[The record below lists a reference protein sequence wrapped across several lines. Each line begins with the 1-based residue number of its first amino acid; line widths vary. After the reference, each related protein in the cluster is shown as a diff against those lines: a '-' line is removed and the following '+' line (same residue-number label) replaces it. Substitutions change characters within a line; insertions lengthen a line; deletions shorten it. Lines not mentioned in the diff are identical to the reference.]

1 MARGSITQR
10 GDSFRVRVD
19 YYDLNGQRRQVSGTA
34 PSFRKAEL
42 LSTKLQAEVDRGAF
56 LKPSKITVEAFLDR
70 WLDDYVIPSLS
81 ASTVETYSFMIR
93 HHVLPQLGN
102 MSLASLQPQVIQNLY
117 TAMIKKGLS
126 TATVRKTH
134 NILHKSLENA
144 LKMGLIMRNPLVAV
158 ECPKLHSR
166 EMTTMNE
173 TDIHLLLDYAQT
185 SPYYSLF
192 YTLIFTG
199 MRRSEAL
206 GLKWG
211 DVDLLMLK
219 ISINRSLTYLNAA
232 REGSR
237 ILLKS
242 PKTNKSRR
250 FISITPSNAIVLR
263 EYRQAHNRT
272 RQSLGIALLGDDD
285 FVFSKFDGKPFLPNS
300 VTHAWIKLVRRCGL
314 PGRRLHDCRHSY
326 ATLLLRQNV
335 HPSIV
340 ANQLGHASVKT
351 TLDIYSHSIPALQ
364 EAAAA
369 KFDDLVIGYC
379 EEKSKKL
386 VQ

>member
-19 YYDLNGQRRQVSGTA
+19 YYDLNGRRRQVSGTA
-34 PSFRKAEL
+34 QSFRKAEL
-42 LSTKLQAEVDRGAF
+42 LSTKLQAEVDRGTF
-56 LKPSKITVEAFLDR
+56 LKPTKITVEAFLHQWIDN
-70 WLDDYVIPSLS
+70 YVVPSLS
-81 ASTVETYSFMIR
+81 VSTAETYGFMIR

-102 MSLASLQPQVIQNLY
+102 ITLATLQPQTIQNLY
-117 TAMIKKGLS
+117 ASMIKDGLS

-134 NILHKSLENA
+134 NILHKSFENA
-144 LKMGLIMRNPLVAV
+144 VKTGLIVRNPLVAV

-173 TDIHLLLDYAQT
+173 TDIHLLLDYAQS

-206 GLKWG
+206 GLKWA

-219 ISINRSLTYLNAA
+219 ISINRSLTYLNIA

-242 PKTNKSRR
+242 PKTSKSRR

-263 EYRQAHNRT
+263 EYRQSQNKT
-272 RQSLGIALLGDDD
+272 RKSLGMALLADGD
-285 FVFSKFDGKPFLPNS
+285 FVFSTFDGKPFLPNS
-300 VTHAWIKLVRRCGL
+300 VTHAWIKLTRRCGL
-314 PGRRLHDCRHSY
+314 PGRRLHDCRHTY

-369 KFDDLVIGYC
+369 KFDDIVIGK
-379 EEKSKKL
+379 KSE
-386 VQ
+386 

>member
-1 MARGSITQR
+1 
-10 GDSFRVRVD
+10 V
-19 YYDLNGQRRQVSGTA
+19 LTA
-34 PSFRKAEL
+34 LRPQSV
-42 LSTKLQAEVDRGAF
+42 Q
-56 LKPSKITVEAFLDR
+56 
-70 WLDDYVIPSLS
+70 SL
-81 ASTVETYSFMIR
+81 YSDK
-93 HHVLPQLGN
+93 VK
-102 MSLASLQPQVIQNLY
+102 S
-117 TAMIKKGLS
+117 GLS
-126 TATVRKTH
+126 NATVQKIH

-144 LKMGLIMRNPLVAV
+144 VKTGLIVGNPLSAV
-158 ECPKLHSR
+158 ECPKVQR
-166 EMTTMNE
+166 RGMTTMNE

-206 GLKWG
+206 GLKWS

-219 ISINRSLTYLNAA
+219 ISINRSLTYLNTP

-242 PKTNKSRR
+242 PKTSKSRR
-250 FISITPSNAIVLR
+250 FISITPSNAVVLH
-263 EYRQAHNRT
+263 EYRQSQNKT
-272 RQSLGIALLGDDD
+272 RQSLGMALLADGD
-285 FVFSKFDGKPFLPNS
+285 FVFSIFDGKPFLPNS
-300 VTHAWIKLVRRCGL
+300 VTYAWIKLVRSCGL

-369 KFDDLVIGYC
+369 KFDEIVIG
-379 EEKSKKL
+379 KKAVTIL
-386 VQ
+386 